1 MPPPP
6 PLRYKNLATA
16 LRRLVSR
23 MVRLLHIT
31 FYTASQPLVLCGRY
45 AFLLDR
51 FMLACEL
58 VQVRGRT
65 EQKIWRRKHL
75 RAPPKLWA
83 FSHAKFMKGEKKIQ
97 QTDLIKY
104 FMTDWLDIICP
115 EQGVRVLPLLTQF
128 SLCVRT
134 PEHKVTKHHWN
145 FFSWINSMKTNQ

>member
-1 MPPPP
+1 MVSCGSRSPPRSFAEDAGKRFTGCDWKMFNTTDLSARGLTHKMKWFSKYSRLLPSALAIMPTPPPL
-6 PLRYKNLATA
+6 LRYKNLATA

-65 EQKIWRRKHL
+65 EQKIWRRSHL

-83 FSHAKFMKGEKKIQ
+83 FSHAKFM
-97 QTDLIKY
+97 
-104 FMTDWLDIICP
+104 
-115 EQGVRVLPLLTQF
+115 
-128 SLCVRT
+128 
-134 PEHKVTKHHWN
+134 
-145 FFSWINSMKTNQ
+145 